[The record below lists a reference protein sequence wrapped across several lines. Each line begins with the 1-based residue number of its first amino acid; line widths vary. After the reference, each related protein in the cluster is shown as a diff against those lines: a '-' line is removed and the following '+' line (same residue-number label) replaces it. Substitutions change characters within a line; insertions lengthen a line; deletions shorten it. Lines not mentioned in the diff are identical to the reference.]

1 MAFLLMGHLFNYNI
15 AVTFGLTIDEIYVY
29 EDLSVLLAPQ
39 CKELFTMCFLIGW
52 FC

>member
-15 AVTFGLTIDEIYVY
+15 AVTFGLTIDEIYVH

-39 CKELFTMCFLIGW
+39 CKELFTMCFLIG
-52 FC
+52 